1 MKIFKYPLR
10 TTDHQY
16 VWLPEGFSIL
26 SVQEQRGDR
35 VPELMLWAMVEER
48 NPEAAVEILI
58 YGTGHNLD
66 NVPKEYLNTVQDY
79 NGLVWHIFRKI
90 SG

>member
-1 MKIFKYPLR
+1 MKIFKYPLQ

-26 SVQEQRGDR
+26 SVQEQRGDL

-48 NPEAAVEILI
+48 NPAAAVEILI